1 MIENRRIGSCVMF
14 KAVGISLLCIASTL
28 STASAETFVIEA
40 AKPGHEATIRIPV
53 GAVTKLSANFAESLE
68 ANDGSQGETLRLRGD
83 VKISIAG
90 SDQPIEIKA
99 DTVLLELMAD
109 SVPGQ
114 ETSRRADAAAHK
126 LLRST
131 TTPDGDEDSQVFVG
145 NVVFDLQTASG
156 PMEIKADRVEHQLQS
171 EAGA

>member
-1 MIENRRIGSCVMF
+1 MI
-14 KAVGISLLCIASTL
+14 KAVGISILCVASTL
-28 STASAETFVIEA
+28 STAYAETFVIEA
-40 AKPGHEATIRIPV
+40 AKPGHEATIKIPV

-68 ANDGSQGETLRLRGD
+68 GFDGSQGETMRLRGD

-90 SDQPIEIKA
+90 SEQPIEVKA

-109 SVPGQ
+109 STPGK

-126 LLRST
+126 LVRTTGTST
-131 TTPDGDEDSQVFVG
+131 SVGVAGQGEDSQVFVG
-145 NVVFDLQTASG
+145 NVVFDLQTSAG
-156 PMEIKADRVEHQLQS
+156 PMQIKADRVEHQLQS

>member
-1 MIENRRIGSCVMF
+1 MI
-14 KAVGISLLCIASTL
+14 KAVGISFLCIASTV
-28 STASAETFVIEA
+28 SAASAETFVIEA
-40 AKPGHEATIRIPV
+40 ANPGHEATIKIPV

-68 ANDGSQGETLRLRGD
+68 GYDGSQGETMRLRGD

-90 SDQPIEIKA
+90 SEQPIEIKA
-99 DTVLLELMAD
+99 DTVLLELLAD
-109 SVPGQ
+109 SGPAQ

-131 TTPDGDEDSQVFVG
+131 TTPAGDEDAQVFVG
-145 NVVFDLQTASG
+145 NVVFNLQTSSG